1 MLSAPQDLLFIAHP
15 VDPLLSIHGR
25 CRDGNSAFGDD
36 LLAEGTEGFSWR
48 LGGGGPGESGHPV
61 ADCLL
66 VGSSAPGASPWP
78 CRVEAVL

>member
-25 CRDGNSAFGDD
+25 CRDGNSAFGDGV
-36 LLAEGTEGFSWR
+36 LADGTEGFSWCVV
-48 LGGGGPGESGHPV
+48 GSGPGEFGYPV
-61 ADCLL
+61 VNYLL